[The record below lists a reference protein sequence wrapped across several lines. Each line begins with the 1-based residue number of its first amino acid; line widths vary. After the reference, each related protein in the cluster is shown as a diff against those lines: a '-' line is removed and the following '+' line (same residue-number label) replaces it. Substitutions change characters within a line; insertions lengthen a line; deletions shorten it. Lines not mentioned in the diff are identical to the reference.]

1 MTNRLGSTLT
11 RCMVVAC
18 TPSRE
23 RHKEES
29 QVPKT
34 RVVLGKTYDI
44 SRKEKTCTKKKE
56 SPDWTC
62 NACGSVMEK
71 TSGLGMHMHVLTSHD
86 VSSRY
91 IWLFL
96 FLQLCSSFFR
106 VHIHWIIY
114 SFRLP
119 RQGTRDG
126 EIKSTFNELFH
137 KIWSNLIVKKPVS
150 LNLFFKALYFIQ

>member
-34 RVVLGKTYDI
+34 RVVLRKTYDI
-44 SRKEKTCTKKKE
+44 SRKEKTCMKKKE

-71 TSGLGMHMHVLTSHD
+71 TRGL

-150 LNLFFKALYFIQ
+150 LNLFLKALYFIQ